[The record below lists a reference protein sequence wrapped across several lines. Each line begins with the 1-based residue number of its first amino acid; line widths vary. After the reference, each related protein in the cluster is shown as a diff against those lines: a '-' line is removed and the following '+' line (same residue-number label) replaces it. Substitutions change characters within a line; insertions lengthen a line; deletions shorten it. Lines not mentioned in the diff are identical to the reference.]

1 MTSNAKKT
9 KNNEPKVDI
18 KALLIKG
25 YMAYLLEHSKH
36 PDSVYQFVKLHKLKE
51 SDFYEHFGSFKA
63 LEQSIFSQ
71 FFHHTH
77 TLLNKN
83 KEYADFD
90 AQNKL
95 TSFYYTFFD
104 MLKANRS
111 YVLMVLKP
119 CQGTLVDSP
128 TLKHLKK
135 DFSSYID
142 SLNIDMM
149 SMKQE
154 KLEEFQ
160 KKGSKTFFWQ
170 QMLFILN
177 FWLSDSSANFE
188 KTDILIEKAM
198 TTSFQLMDIK
208 PLKSL
213 FDLGK
218 FILKERFQN

>member
-1 MTSNAKKT
+1 MTSNEKKT
-9 KNNEPKVDI
+9 KKSEPKTAI
-18 KALLIKG
+18 KDLLIKG
-25 YMAYLLEHSKH
+25 YMSYLLEHSKH

-83 KEYADFD
+83 KEYANFD
-90 AQNKL
+90 TQNKL

-111 YVLMVLKP
+111 YVLLVLKP
-119 CQGTLVDSP
+119 CQGTLVDTP
-128 TLKHLKK
+128 ALKHLKK

-142 SLNIDMM
+142 SLNINTM

-160 KKGSKTFFWQ
+160 KKDQKHFSGSKC
-170 QMLFILN
+170 
-177 FWLSDSSANFE
+177 
-188 KTDILIEKAM
+188 
-198 TTSFQLMDIK
+198 
-208 PLKSL
+208 SL
-213 FDLGK
+213 F
-218 FILKERFQN
+218 